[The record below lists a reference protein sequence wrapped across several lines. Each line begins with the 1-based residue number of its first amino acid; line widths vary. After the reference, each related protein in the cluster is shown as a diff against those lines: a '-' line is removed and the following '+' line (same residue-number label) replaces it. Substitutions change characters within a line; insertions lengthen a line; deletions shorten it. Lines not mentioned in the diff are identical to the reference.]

1 MERPEKRNDIEC
13 RLIEEEVA
21 DGECCG
27 GGGWGV
33 IVVHVWGETV
43 AETMV
48 ACQCAFEIV
57 GVIVSM
63 VKELTWGTVGI
74 AGSGGATG
82 KGMAFV

>member
-1 MERPEKRNDIEC
+1 MERLEKLDDIGC

-27 GGGWGV
+27 GGGLGV
-33 IVVHVWGETV
+33 IVVHVWSETV

-48 ACQCAFEIV
+48 ASQCAFEIV

>member
-1 MERPEKRNDIEC
+1 MWR
-13 RLIEEEVA
+13 
-21 DGECCG
+21 
-27 GGGWGV
+27 GGWGGV
-33 IVVHVWGETV
+33 VVHVWGETV

-63 VKELTWGTVGI
+63 VKELTWGTVWI
-74 AGSGGATG
+74 ARSGGATG